1 MQNKDPEQPMAVRRM
16 SQAEIS
22 HGKGEWTRRN
32 QKRGGT
38 CGMVEQN
45 GETRHGISEPETSKA
60 MRDATDAGRPTAG
73 RIHRELKM

>member
-1 MQNKDPEQPMAVRRM
+1 
-16 SQAEIS
+16 
-22 HGKGEWTRRN
+22 
-32 QKRGGT
+32 
-38 CGMVEQN
+38 MVEQN